1 MTLPSF
7 VSLRGPG
14 TPLHLWGESPLLPPR
29 PLPCLQWGHEEGTV
43 QAGLGASEPFR
54 LGGGAPVTTKRNSAS
69 KEIRAGRS
77 VLFPHLGSHL
87 WGSQGDPGSSSPP
100 GPQATLCPSLPSP
113 YLPLPLST
121 ASLSLPFLHLNF
133 QDMVPPRPLR
143 GLKVL
148 QPVGG
153 AEGPLTLR
161 LEETQT

>member
-14 TPLHLWGESPLLPPR
+14 TPPHLWGESPLLPPR

-54 LGGGAPVTTKRNSAS
+54 LGGGAPATTKRNSAS
-69 KEIRAGRS
+69 KEKIRAGRS

-87 WGSQGDPGSSSPP
+87 WGSQGDPGGSSPP
-100 GPQATLCPSLPSP
+100 GPRATLCPSLPSP

-133 QDMVPPRPLR
+133 QDMVPQGPCEASRSSSLW
-143 GLKVL
+143 GALK
-148 QPVGG
+148 GH
-153 AEGPLTLR
+153 
-161 LEETQT
+161 